1 MRLYLDRE
9 GLLKVA
15 RDNRERYAKTEPF
28 PHIVLDGLF
37 PDDAL
42 DGVLHEFPDP
52 GSPVWKE
59 YQNYHEGK
67 LETQGEEKIGAFTS
81 MLLYQFNS
89 SPFLR
94 FLEELTGI
102 TGLIPDPYFYG
113 GGLHQIPRGGKLGIH
128 ADFSRHGSIPLDRR
142 LNVLIYLNREW
153 KEEYGGQ
160 LELWATDMSR
170 CVQKI
175 LPIYNRT
182 VVFSITDWAFH
193 GHPEPL
199 LPGRYDAQVHRSLL
213 LHERTPTRRNQGG
226 EGLHPLY
233 AAPRGDRAPGDD
245 LLPGSVHGCEKLEPT
260 DGARP
265 NLAPPAG
272 YQVGDQE
279 GDTADSHRSS
289 ATFDPESEG
298 LICRSAKPA

>member
-15 RDNRERYAKTEPF
+15 RDNRERYAGAEPF

-37 PDDAL
+37 PDEAL
-42 DGVLHEFPDP
+42 GGVLHEFPDP

-128 ADFSRHGSIPLDRR
+128 ADFSRHGRIPLDRR

-153 KEEYGGQ
+153 RDEYGGH

-182 VVFSITDWAFH
+182 VIFSITDWALH

-199 LPGRYDAQVHRSLL
+199 TCPDGMTRKSIALYYFTNGRPPGELKPGKVSTLFMQRPGEVVPPGTTFSRDQYTGVKGASPRPV
-213 LHERTPTRRNQGG
+213 PTRTSR
-226 EGLHPLY
+226 
-233 AAPRGDRAPGDD
+233 
-245 LLPGSVHGCEKLEPT
+245 LLPGAKWALRKVTPPILI
-260 DGARP
+260 DLARWLLRRP
-265 NLAPPAG
+265 KA
-272 YQVGDQE
+272 
-279 GDTADSHRSS
+279 
-289 ATFDPESEG
+289 
-298 LICRSAKPA
+298 